1 MWYSKAGKHLAD
13 KDIVVEEG
21 DGLGEDWVIMIEG
34 GGNDPLVEDMV
45 GQDIDQEDLSLGN
58 REAEE
63 VDGDFIGRGVQD

>member
-1 MWYSKAGKHLAD
+1 M
-13 KDIVVEEG
+13 EEG

-45 GQDIDQEDLSLGN
+45 GQDVDQEDLSLGN

-63 VDGDFIGRGVQD
+63 VDEDFIGRGVQD